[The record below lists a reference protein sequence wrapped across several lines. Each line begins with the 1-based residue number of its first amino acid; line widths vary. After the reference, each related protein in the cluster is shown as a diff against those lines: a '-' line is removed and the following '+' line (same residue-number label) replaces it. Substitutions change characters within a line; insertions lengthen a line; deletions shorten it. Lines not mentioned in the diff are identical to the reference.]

1 MFSHPCGSSVQ
12 PRQLLHPDTVLLKLY
27 SRSPLPCPLPNLPRS
42 FKSVLLPSKPR
53 AGELE
58 TAPPPHAFPPVLLS
72 PVLRRPDHLERGL
85 RVISPSGLQRRAG
98 EATSVSLDYAP
109 FSYCPVLEPHNVRVG
124 ATVATRCALA
134 AFLKASLRKSP
145 RKGWNLSGPE
155 PCPLLCRPP
164 SLQGNATASA
174 VLSLRAR
181 LCPS

>member
-72 PVLRRPDHLERGL
+72 PVLRRPDHLERGRIKSNL
-85 RVISPSGLQRRAG
+85 TIWVTKACRGGNLCQLGL
-98 EATSVSLDYAP
+98 
-109 FSYCPVLEPHNVRVG
+109 
-124 ATVATRCALA
+124 
-134 AFLKASLRKSP
+134 
-145 RKGWNLSGPE
+145 
-155 PCPLLCRPP
+155 CPLLILPRLRTTQC
-164 SLQGNATASA
+164 QGRSNRGYT
-174 VLSLRAR
+174 
-181 LCPS
+181 LCISSFP